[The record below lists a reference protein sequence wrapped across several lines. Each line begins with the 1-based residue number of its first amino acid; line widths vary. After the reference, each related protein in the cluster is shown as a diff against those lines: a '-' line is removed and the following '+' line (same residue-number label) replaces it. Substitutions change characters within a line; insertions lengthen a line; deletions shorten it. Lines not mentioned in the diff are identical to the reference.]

1 MTCLLID
8 GKERSAEIRREIKE
22 RVSRLVPRLG
32 RPPKLAVVLVGDNP
46 ASRVYVSA
54 KSKAAASCGMQTVDR
69 CLQANVTDDVLQ
81 GVLRELASSPE
92 LDGILLQ
99 LPLPPGLN
107 EFGALLSISPSLD
120 VDGLHPFNQGLL
132 MRGGAVSDAGGFE
145 PCTPLGVVDLI
156 SWALLKL
163 EVPNLEGRAEQPV
176 DLTTVDFRGANAVV
190 VGRSVL
196 VGKPLAAML
205 TNRNCT
211 VTVCHSRTKNLSD
224 VCRQADILVAAIGKP
239 EFVDAGFVKPG
250 AVVIDVGINRLAD
263 GKLVGD
269 VNYAQVSQVA
279 GALTPVPGG
288 VGPMTIA
295 MLLKNTLLS
304 AERKAGV

>member
-1 MTCLLID
+1 MACLLID

-22 RVSRLVPRLG
+22 RVSLLVPRLG
-32 RPPKLAVVLVGDNP
+32 RAPKLAVVLVGDNP

-69 CLQANVTDDVLQ
+69 CLPADVTDSVLREE
-81 GVLRELASSPE
+81 LRELAANPE

-107 EFGALLSISPSLD
+107 EFGALLSMAPALD

-132 MRGGAVSDAGGFE
+132 MRGGAVSEAGGFE

-156 SWALLKL
+156 GGAMQKL
-163 EVPNLEGRAEQPV
+163 GKVAAQSI
-176 DLTTVDFRGANAVV
+176 DLTTVDFSGVNAVV

-211 VTVCHSRTKNLSD
+211 VTVCHSRTKNLPD

-239 EFVDAGFVKPG
+239 EFVDARFVKPG
-250 AVVIDVGINRLAD
+250 AIVIDVGINRLPD

-269 VNYAQVSQVA
+269 VNYAQVSQSA

-304 AERKAGV
+304 AERKACV